1 MQTPRKS
8 IFEGTDVKVRQIELP
23 PETARILKAHSE
35 YSRVYDTITDDEI
48 KELPS
53 GTLVY
58 PSKSLFRK
66 VSGCNERHHLQL
78 IHYPQPLLGG
88 DSTAAFL
95 RKVKDSTVHKDH
107 PLHQHKEYVER
118 HYLDLCSYF
127 PYAFQV
133 AYDLYT
139 QDSLSDK
146 SIELEK
152 RVAERYSAILDSI
165 EG

>member
-8 IFEGTDVKVRQIELP
+8 IFEGTNVNVTHIELP
-23 PETARILKAHSE
+23 PETARVLKAHSE
-35 YSRVYDTITDDEI
+35 YSRMYDTITDDEV

-58 PSKSLFRK
+58 PSRGIFRT
-66 VSGCNERHHLQL
+66 VSGCNHKHHVQL

-88 DSTAAFL
+88 NSTADFL
-95 RKVKDSTVHKDH
+95 RKVKDSTFHEDH
-107 PLHQHKEYVER
+107 PLHQSKEYVEQ
-118 HYLDLCSYF
+118 HFWDLCSYF

-139 QDSLSDK
+139 DYSLSDK
-146 SIELEK
+146 AIELEK
-152 RVAERYSAILDSI
+152 RIAERYAKILEEI
-165 EG
+165 